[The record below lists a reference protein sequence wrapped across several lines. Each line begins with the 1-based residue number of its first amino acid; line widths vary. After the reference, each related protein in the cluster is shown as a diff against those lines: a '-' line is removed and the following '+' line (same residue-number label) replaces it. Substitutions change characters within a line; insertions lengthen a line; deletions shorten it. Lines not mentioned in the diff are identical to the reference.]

1 MEERER
7 IDAFLAEKE
16 LAVAGVSRGGN
27 KFGNTIYR
35 ELRQRGYTV
44 HPINPHAAEVEGTR
58 CYASVAEL
66 PQGTGGVI
74 AVVPPEQTPELL
86 NQLAAAGI
94 GKVWMQPGSQ
104 SQAALDVCRTRN
116 IEAVSGRCI
125 LMFTEPV
132 ASIHKLHRFFA
143 RLFGSYPKRTT

>member
-1 MEERER
+1 MGVVSPSRYYQEVVVEERER

-74 AVVPPEQTPELL
+74 AVVPPGTNPR
-86 NQLAAAGI
+86 AAEPARRG
-94 GKVWMQPGSQ
+94 GNREGLDAARFAVPG
-104 SQAALDVCRTRN
+104 
-116 IEAVSGRCI
+116 GPRC
-125 LMFTEPV
+125 V
-132 ASIHKLHRFFA
+132 
-143 RLFGSYPKRTT
+143 